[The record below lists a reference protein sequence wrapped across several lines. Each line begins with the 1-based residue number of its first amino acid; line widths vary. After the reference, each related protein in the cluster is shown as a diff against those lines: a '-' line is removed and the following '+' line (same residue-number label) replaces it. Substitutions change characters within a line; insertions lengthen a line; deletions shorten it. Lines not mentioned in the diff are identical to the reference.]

1 MTSVPGATAD
11 TEGIMRAY
19 FRSLMLFL
27 CLAPSVVAC
36 KKATTEVNLPD
47 AIAIVQGNAQSVQ
60 AGLLLPTPVVVRVV
74 DKNGLGM
81 PSIPVTFV
89 LSDGGGSVT
98 PASATSDARGEVTVK
113 WTLGPV
119 QPLQSL
125 TASASGV
132 TPVRIQAQAIL
143 PSDIS
148 VAQGNNQTAKAGT
161 VLTNSIVVRV
171 TGTGNA
177 PMVGVPVAFQVTS
190 GGGAI
195 TPQTIVTNA
204 LGEAT
209 AKWTLGTVAGANTA
223 TVSSS
228 TLTPVVLAATGTP

>member
-1 MTSVPGATAD
+1 MHSFT
-11 TEGIMRAY
+11 
-19 FRSLMLFL
+19 RSLT
-27 CLAPSVVAC
+27 LALGVVLSTAAC
-36 KKATTEVNLPD
+36 KKATTEVVLPD
-47 AIAIVQGNAQSVQ
+47 AIALVQGNAQSVQ
-60 AGLLLPTPVVVRVV
+60 AGLLLPTPVVVRVI

-98 PASATSDARGEVTVK
+98 PASAISDARGEVTVK
-113 WTLGPV
+113 WTLGPI
-119 QPLQSL
+119 QPVQSL

-148 VAQGNNQTAKAGT
+148 VAQGNNQTGKAGV

-171 TGTGNA
+171 TGTGNL
-177 PMVGVPVAFQVTS
+177 PMVGVPVAFQVSS

-195 TPQTIVTNA
+195 TPQTILTNA

-209 AKWTLGTVAGANTA
+209 AKWTLGSVAGQNTA
-223 TVSSS
+223 TVS
-228 TLTPVVLAATGTP
+228 TAALTPVVLSATGTP

>member
-1 MTSVPGATAD
+1 MHSFT
-11 TEGIMRAY
+11 
-19 FRSLMLFL
+19 RSLT
-27 CLAPSVVAC
+27 LALGVVLSTAAC
-36 KKATTEVNLPD
+36 KKATTEVVLPD
-47 AIAIVQGNAQSVQ
+47 AIALVQGNAQSVQ
-60 AGLLLPTPVVVRVV
+60 AGLLLPTPVVVRVI

-98 PASATSDARGEVTVK
+98 PASAISDARGEVTVK
-113 WTLGPV
+113 WTLGPI
-119 QPLQSL
+119 QPVQSL

-143 PSDIS
+143 PSDIT
-148 VAQGNNQTAKAGT
+148 VAQGNNQTAKAG
-161 VLTNSIVVRV
+161 VLLTNSIVVRV
-171 TGTGNA
+171 TGTGNL

-195 TPQTIVTNA
+195 TPQTILTNA

-209 AKWTLGTVAGANTA
+209 AKWTLGSVAGQNTA
-223 TVSSS
+223 TVS
-228 TLTPVVLAATGTP
+228 TAALTPVVLSATGTP

>member
-1 MTSVPGATAD
+1 MHSFT
-11 TEGIMRAY
+11 
-19 FRSLMLFL
+19 RSLT
-27 CLAPSVVAC
+27 LALGVVLSTAAC
-36 KKATTEVNLPD
+36 KKATTEVVLPD
-47 AIAIVQGNAQSVQ
+47 AIALVQGNAQSVQ
-60 AGLLLPTPVVVRVV
+60 AGLLLPTPVVVRVI

-98 PASATSDARGEVTVK
+98 PASAISDARGEVTVK
-113 WTLGPV
+113 WTLGPI
-119 QPLQSL
+119 QPVQSL

-143 PSDIS
+143 PSDIT
-148 VAQGNNQTAKAGT
+148 VAQGNNQTGKAGV

-171 TGTGNA
+171 TGTGNL
-177 PMVGVPVAFQVTS
+177 PMVGVPVAFQVSS

-195 TPQTIVTNA
+195 TPQTILTNA

-209 AKWTLGTVAGANTA
+209 AKWTLGSVAGQNTA
-223 TVSSS
+223 TVS
-228 TLTPVVLAATGTP
+228 TAALTPVVLSATGTP

>member
-1 MTSVPGATAD
+1 MHSFT
-11 TEGIMRAY
+11 
-19 FRSLMLFL
+19 RSLT
-27 CLAPSVVAC
+27 LALGVLLSTAAC
-36 KKATTEVNLPD
+36 KKATTEVVLPD

-60 AGLLLPTPVVVRVV
+60 AGLLLPTPVVIRVI
-74 DKNGLGM
+74 DKNGLAM
-81 PSIPVTFV
+81 PNIPVTFV

-98 PASATSDARGEVTVK
+98 PASATSDTRGEVTVK

-119 QPLQSL
+119 QPVQTL

-132 TPVRIQAQAIL
+132 TPVRISAQAIL

-148 VAQGNNQTAKAGT
+148 VAQGNNQTGKAGV

-171 TGTGNA
+171 TGTGNL
-177 PMVGVPVAFQVTS
+177 PMVGVPVAFQVSS

-195 TPQTIVTNA
+195 TPQTILTNA

-209 AKWTLGTVAGANTA
+209 AKWTLGSVAGQNTA
-223 TVSSS
+223 TVS
-228 TLTPVVLAATGTP
+228 TAALTPVVLSATGTP